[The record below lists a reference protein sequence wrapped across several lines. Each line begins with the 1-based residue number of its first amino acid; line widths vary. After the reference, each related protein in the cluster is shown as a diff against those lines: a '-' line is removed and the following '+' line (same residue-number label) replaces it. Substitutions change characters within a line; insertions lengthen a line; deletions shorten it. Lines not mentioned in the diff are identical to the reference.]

1 MDEKNSISCHA
12 CTFQNASSS
21 TICSACSGSLDISI
35 SCLTC
40 TYMNTAN
47 TILCVMC
54 STPLTDISQEKT
66 QEIKIERKCICGT
79 QTHSEPCYNCGLC
92 SDNKWVCNCIG
103 IALHLETVSVCKI
116 CEHENPRMRAQ
127 TQVQAQVQAQTQAQT
142 QVQALAQVHALAQV
156 LAQVRTQVLAQERKL
171 TPLSV
176 NEMDIISAVLGP
188 WSCSLCT
195 TNHINPHPECIMCEN
210 VNPAYTELL
219 EEADIDEESEWR
231 CSKCDEICDYNDLSC
246 CGNLSTLIKDAIRT
260 KQQILGIEQNSMEI
274 DNPVNT
280 YTPDEINEYMQKLVI
295 TPDLKECNNCGEQ
308 QSKVICTNCNSSFC
322 LDCILNTL
330 THCNRD
336 ISIRCL
342 AGCSQKYQLII

>member
-12 CTFQNASSS
+12 CTFQNVPSS
-21 TICSACSGSLDISI
+21 TICAACSGSLDISI

-40 TYMNTAN
+40 TYMNTSN

-54 STPLTDISQEKT
+54 SSPLTDISQEKT
-66 QEIKIERKCICGT
+66 QETKIERKCVCGT
-79 QTHSEPCYNCGLC
+79 HTISNPCYNCGLC
-92 SDNKWVCNCIG
+92 SDNKWACDCIG
-103 IALHLETVSVCKI
+103 IALHLETESDCKI

-127 TQVQAQVQAQTQAQT
+127 TRTQAQI
-142 QVQALAQVHALAQV
+142 QAQAEAEARVLTRAQV
-156 LAQVRTQVLAQERKL
+156 LAQVFVQARSQERKL
-171 TPLSV
+171 TPLSA

-246 CGNLSTLIKDAIRT
+246 CGNLSILVKDAIRM

-280 YTPDEINEYMQKLVI
+280 YTPDQIEEYMQKLVI
-295 TPDLKECNNCGEQ
+295 TPDLKECNNCEEQ
-308 QSKVICTNCNSSFC
+308 QSKVLCTNCNSSFC
-322 LDCILNTL
+322 LDCIRNTL
-330 THCNRD
+330 LHCNGD
-336 ISIRCL
+336 ISVRCL
-342 AGCSQKYQLII
+342 AGCHQKYQIII